1 MMRSKEKKEIF
12 DDTKNTPN
20 ITQSSKNQLKRIK
33 KDLKNGVKCDII
45 RV

>member
-12 DDTKNTPN
+12 DDAKNTPN
-20 ITQSSKNQLKRIK
+20 ITQSSKKQLKSIK
-33 KDLKNGVKCDII
+33 KDLKNGVKSDII